1 MTYFS
6 NDLQIDAQESLIL
19 FLVLELRKGASS
31 DLHWYLK
38 HLPRNF
44 NSILRNFPEKFVPF
58 LSDQDK
64 GFIWTNLLQR
74 TPWSMKV
81 VITCTEVVID
91 WYEKGTASDLRQ
103 F

>member
-1 MTYFS
+1 MAFGPRGGLDSMAKIIGYFKALTPLLPAKNELRNMTYFS

-64 GFIWTNLLQR
+64 GFI
-74 TPWSMKV
+74 
-81 VITCTEVVID
+81 
-91 WYEKGTASDLRQ
+91 
-103 F
+103 